1 MKTKYLDKKKW
12 RRLVRSKYDETI
24 ITFQGEKILA
34 GMIHMHKVREPL
46 SVPVVGEDTLVV
58 ANNFKWMQLLPEKRN
73 YSITVMYDER
83 WQEIQYYFDINY
95 SHTLELGKARRQD
108 LYLDVLVLPDG
119 RYELVDEEDIKRA
132 FKKGIITSKE
142 KDFAYNTAAELMN
155 EIDRDFDQFKIL
167 AASCLKELKKLM

>member
-24 ITFQGEKILA
+24 ITFRGEKILA
-34 GMIHMHKVREPL
+34 GIIHMHKVREPL
-46 SVPVVGEDTLVV
+46 CVPVVGEDTLVV

-73 YSITVMYDER
+73 YSITVMYNEK

-132 FKKGIITSKE
+132 FKKGIISSEEKE
-142 KDFAYNTAAELMN
+142 FAYNTAAELMN
-155 EIDRDFDQFKIL
+155 EIDTNFDQFKIL

>member
-12 RRLVRSKYDETI
+12 RRLVRSKYDEII
-24 ITFQGEKILA
+24 ITINGERFLA

-132 FKKGIITSKE
+132 FKKGVINAKE
-142 KDFAYNTAAELMN
+142 KEFAYQTARELMD
-155 EIDRDFDQFKIL
+155 EIDKDFNQFKTL
-167 AASCLKELKKLM
+167 AAACLKELKKLM

>member
-1 MKTKYLDKKKW
+1 MKTKYLDKKRW

-24 ITFQGEKILA
+24 ITINGERILA

-58 ANNFKWMQLLPEKRN
+58 ANNFKWMQLLPEKHN

-132 FKKGIITSKE
+132 FKKGIISSKE
-142 KDFAYNTAAELMN
+142 KDFAYNTAAELMS
-155 EIDRDFDQFKIL
+155 EIDRDFEQFKTL

>member
-12 RRLVRSKYDETI
+12 RRIMRSKYDEKI
-24 ITFQGEKILA
+24 ITYRGEKILA
-34 GMIHMHKVREPL
+34 GLIHMYKVREPL
-46 SVPVVGEDTLVV
+46 SVSVVGKDTLVV
-58 ANNFKWMQLLPEKRN
+58 ANNFKWLQLLPEDRN

-83 WQEIQYYFDINY
+83 WREIQYYFDINY

-132 FKKGIITSKE
+132 LRKGVITSEESKY
-142 KDFAYNTAAELMN
+142 AYKVANDLMR
-155 EIDRDFDQFKIL
+155 EIDRDFNQFKEM
-167 AASCLKELKKLM
+167 AACCLKELKKLM

>member
-1 MKTKYLDKKKW
+1 MKTKYLDKKKG

-24 ITFQGEKILA
+24 ITINGEKFLA

-132 FKKGIITSKE
+132 FKKRIINSEE
-142 KDFAYNTAAELMN
+142 KDFAYQTANELMD
-155 EIDRDFDQFKIL
+155 EIDRDFNQFKTL
-167 AASCLKELKKLM
+167 AAACLKELKKLM

>member
-24 ITFQGEKILA
+24 ITCQGEKILA
-34 GMIHMHKVREPL
+34 GIIHMHKVREPL
-46 SVPVVGEDTLVV
+46 SVRVVGEDTLVV
-58 ANNFKWMQLLPEKRN
+58 ANNFKWMQLLPEKRT
-73 YSITVMYDER
+73 YSITVMYDEK

-132 FKKGIITSKE
+132 FKKGVISTKE
-142 KDFAYNTAAELMN
+142 RDFAYRTARELMA
-155 EIDRDFDQFKIL
+155 EIDRDFSQFKKL